1 MEIKLEKIN
10 HSTDIP
16 LEIKDLYHA
25 AFPEEERR
33 EWSDII
39 RRIETGDP
47 IFDFYVLQHNS
58 ETIGFI
64 TLWNLP
70 GALYCEHFATLH
82 RCRNKGFGAAVIQ
95 EVINMTGNRPL
106 VLEVELPGASE
117 FADSRISFYERC
129 GLTPLEDFPYWQP
142 PYRQGLPEVPMMLVS
157 SKPLHDPTAFAMIL
171 HTIVYNQ

>member
-1 MEIKLEKIN
+1 MEINLEKITKP
-10 HSTDIP
+10 TDIP
-16 LEIKDLYHA
+16 LEIKDLYHS

-33 EWSDII
+33 EWTDIL

-47 IFDFYVLQHNS
+47 IFNFYVLQHKS

-70 GALYCEHFATLH
+70 GALYCEHFAISH
-82 RCRNKGFGAAVIQ
+82 RYRNQGFGAETMKAALA
-95 EVINMTGNRPL
+95 MASTRPL

-117 FADSRISFYERC
+117 FADSRISFYKRC

-142 PYRQGLPEVPMMLVS
+142 PYRAGLPEVAMMLMS
-157 SKPLHDPTAFAMIL
+157 SSPLPDPTAFAMIL

>member
-1 MEIKLEKIN
+1 MEINLEKIT
-10 HSTDIP
+10 HPTDIP
-16 LEIKDLYHA
+16 LEIKDLYHS

-33 EWSDII
+33 EWTDIL

-47 IFDFYVLQHNS
+47 IFNFYVLQHNS

-70 GALYCEHFATLH
+70 GAEAIKAALAMAAT
-82 RCRNKGFGAAVIQ
+82 
-95 EVINMTGNRPL
+95 RPL

-117 FADSRISFYERC
+117 FADSRISFYKRC
-129 GLTPLEDFPYWQP
+129 GMTPLEDFPYWQP
-142 PYRQGLPEVPMMLVS
+142 PYRAGLPEVAMMLMS
-157 SKPLHDPTAFAMIL
+157 SSPLPEPTAFAMIL

>member
-1 MEIKLEKIN
+1 MEIILQKIN
-10 HSTDIP
+10 NTADIP
-16 LEIKDLYHA
+16 LEIKDLYHG

-47 IFDFYVLQHNS
+47 IFNFYVLQHNS

-70 GALYCEHFATLH
+70 GALYCEHFAVSH
-82 RCRNKGFGAAVIQ
+82 SCRNKGYGAEVVKKVIA
-95 EVINMTGNRPL
+95 MAGSRPL
-106 VLEVELPGASE
+106 VLEVELPGSSD
-117 FADSRISFYERC
+117 FADSRISFYKRC
-129 GLTPLEDFPYWQP
+129 GMEPLEDFPYWQP
-142 PYRQGLPEVPMMLVS
+142 PYRQGLPEVAMMLMS
-157 SKPLHDPTAFAMIL
+157 SSPLPDPTAFAMIL